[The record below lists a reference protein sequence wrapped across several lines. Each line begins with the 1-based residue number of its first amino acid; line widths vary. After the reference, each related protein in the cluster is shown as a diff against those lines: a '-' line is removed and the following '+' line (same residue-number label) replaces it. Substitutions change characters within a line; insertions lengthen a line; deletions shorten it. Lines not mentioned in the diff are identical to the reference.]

1 MVAVT
6 ISVIILASV
15 YDTLIFGNTWHN
27 KVYNQ
32 ADLQEKGQNMLNQII
47 DGRFINSVR
56 VGGLRQARS
65 VTSNGTGIA
74 YVTATDSVLYK
85 VSYHFNGNSI
95 YYDCQVISEL
105 DPEATAPTIGGGAP
119 VMENITGFQIAEISV
134 SGKRTF
140 SLSISVEKNSNGGGA
155 NRAVLSAQ
163 VRPRNL
169 R

>member
-6 ISVIILASV
+6 IAVIILASV

-27 KVYNQ
+27 KVFNQ

-56 VGGLRQARS
+56 VGGLRQGRR
-65 VTSNGTGIA
+65 VTNNGTGIA
-74 YVTATDSVLYK
+74 YVTVTDSVVYK
-85 VSYHFNGNSI
+85 VSYHLNNNSI
-95 YYDCQVISEL
+95 YYDCQVISAT
-105 DPEATAPTIGGGAP
+105 DPEATTPTIGGGAP
-119 VMENITGFQIAEISV
+119 VLENVTGFEITEINV

-140 SLSISVEKNSNGGGA
+140 SISITVEKNSYGGGA
-155 NRAVLSAQ
+155 NRAVLTAWA
-163 VRPRNL
+163 RPRNL